1 MKKIDEKFAYKGK
14 WIGVLEKTFECE
26 NGDESKWEVVT
37 RVKNPISMTMIA
49 QMKDSKRVV
58 LIRQYR
64 PAIENYVIAFPAGL
78 SESNDIK
85 KEALRELKEETGYTG
100 TVNRI
105 SPKLCSNAGLFSD
118 FMHVIEID
126 INEKAK
132 ENLNPKPKL
141 ESSEEIEVIL
151 VEKKIMQ
158 QFLSQRMSLGDDISV
173 GVWYSLALMKS
184 NKK

>member
-14 WIGVLEKTFECE
+14 WVGVLEKTFECE
-26 NGDESKWEVVT
+26 NGDKSNWEVVT
-37 RVKNPISMTMIA
+37 RVKNPISMTMVA
-49 QMKDSKRVV
+49 QMQKSKRVV

-64 PAIENYVIAFPAGL
+64 PTIENWVVSFPAGL

-100 TVNRI
+100 IVKRV

-126 INEKAK
+126 IDERAK
-132 ENLNPKPKL
+132 ENVNPVTKL

-151 VEKKIMQ
+151 VEKKIIQ

-173 GVWYSLALMKS
+173 GVWYSLALMKT
-184 NKK
+184 NK